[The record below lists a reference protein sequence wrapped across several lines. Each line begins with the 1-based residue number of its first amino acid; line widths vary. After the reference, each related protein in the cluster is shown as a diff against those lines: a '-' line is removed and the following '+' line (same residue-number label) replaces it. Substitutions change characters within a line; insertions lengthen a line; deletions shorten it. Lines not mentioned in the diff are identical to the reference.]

1 MRFAQVKLAR
11 DQLVLFLERLNR
23 SVDADHDVRLVDKTL
38 QSVDFSEWE
47 ARCELTKGQPPIHP
61 RAVAG
66 VIRHGLLCRNRSSH
80 TLEEALQV
88 RLDFRWLV
96 EGRQIDHSSVVVARV
111 VWGSCSA
118 TPTESRSDSATSLNL
133 PPISLSYSLELLD
146 WTGRQ
151 LRRVREATQ
160 AKRCVTRVTREKSD
174 ESSRWG
180 LPTR

>member
-1 MRFAQVKLAR
+1 MGFAQVKQAR
-11 DQLVLFLERLNR
+11 EQQVLFLERLDR
-23 SVDADHDVRLVDKTL
+23 AVDVARDVRLVDKAL

-66 VIRHGLLCRNRSSH
+66 VIRHGLLCRISSSR

-88 RLDFRWLV
+88 RLDFRWLA
-96 EGRQIDHSSVVVARV
+96 EGRGIDHSSVVVARV
-111 VWGSCSA
+111 LWGSCSA

-133 PPISLSYSLELLD
+133 PPISLSDSLELLD

-151 LRRVREATQ
+151 LRRVREATHT
-160 AKRCVTRVTREKSD
+160 KRCVTLVTWVTSD
-174 ESSRWG
+174 ESSRSG
-180 LPTR
+180 LPTS